1 MGCSTFSEYTVLAEI
16 SCAKIDSA
24 AALEKMCLLGCG
36 VSTGVCLYVSV
47 SVCLCV
53 YVCVSVYV
61 RVVCIRVHFTCVCV
75 CACMRLCACVC
86 ACALVCVRSRARI
99 HFLSPSPFLPL
110 ASSLC
115 VACIYT
121 YPCMLM
127 RAYTCTYMQD
137 GVQYGTLPR
146 WRQGAVW
153 RCLAAELSDCRSVF
167 LSLSLSLALSRSLSL
182 ARALSLALS
191 RSLSLSL
198 SLSRAPA
205 LSRVCTIPLTH
216 TCTQVIQAAKLSGAR
231 RIIAIDT
238 NSQKFSAARAMGAT
252 DCVDPS
258 ALDVPIQQHMSPAL
272 PPSSLSPPLCP
283 CLPPHR
289 SVSRS
294 LFVSLCQSALLA
306 DARVCLCMHV
316 RIK

>member
-1 MGCSTFSEYTVLAEI
+1 
-16 SCAKIDSA
+16 
-24 AALEKMCLLGCG
+24 MC
-36 VSTGVCLYVSV
+36 VW
-47 SVCLCV
+47 CV
-53 YVCVSVYV
+53 YA
-61 RVVCIRVHFTCVCV
+61 CISHVCVCV
-75 CACMRLCACVC
+75 RACACVRACVHARLCACV
-86 ACALVCVRSRARI
+86 RG
-99 HFLSPSPFLPL
+99 
-110 ASSLC
+110 
-115 VACIYT
+115 
-121 YPCMLM
+121 
-127 RAYTCTYMQD
+127 RAYTFSHPLPSSPSRPLSAWHAYTHTRVCLCVHTHVHTCRMGCSMEHCQGGGREQCG
-137 GVQYGTLPR
+137 GVWLR
-146 WRQGAVW
+146 
-153 RCLAAELSDCRSVF
+153 SCRTVGQSFF
-167 LSLSLSLALSRSLSL
+167 LSLSRSHSLAHSLSR
-182 ARALSLALS
+182 ARSLALS

-198 SLSRAPA
+198 TLSRAPA

-306 DARVCLCMHV
+306 DARVCVCMHV

>member
-1 MGCSTFSEYTVLAEI
+1 M
-16 SCAKIDSA
+16 
-24 AALEKMCLLGCG
+24 
-36 VSTGVCLYVSV
+36 

-53 YVCVSVYV
+53 CLCACGVYT
-61 RVVCIRVHFTCVCV
+61 RAFHMCVCV
-75 CACMRLCACVC
+75 CVH
-86 ACALVCVRSRARI
+86 ALVCVRVCMRACVRACAGAHTLSLTLSLPPPRVLSLRGMHIHIPVYAYACIHMYIHAGWGAVWNTAKVEAGSSVAVFGCGAVGLSVSLSFSLSLARTLSLTLSRAR
-99 HFLSPSPFLPL
+99 
-110 ASSLC
+110 
-115 VACIYT
+115 
-121 YPCMLM
+121 
-127 RAYTCTYMQD
+127 
-137 GVQYGTLPR
+137 
-146 WRQGAVW
+146 
-153 RCLAAELSDCRSVF
+153 
-167 LSLSLSLALSRSLSL
+167 ALSRSLSL
-182 ARALSLALS
+182 TLTLSL
-191 RSLSLSL
+191 
-198 SLSRAPA
+198 APA

-306 DARVCLCMHV
+306 DARVCVCMHV